1 MSKDFLLEIGLEE
14 MPAKYVTPSVRQL
27 KERVADWLLENKIS
41 YENIETYATPRRLA
55 LIVKA
60 MADKQEDRIEEAK
73 GPAKKIALDENG
85 DWSKAA
91 LGFARSQQVD
101 PSELGFQSFKDV
113 DYLFVKKEV
122 PGQPTI
128 SLLPEIKACITAMNF
143 PVSMHWGSNE
153 MRFIRPIKW
162 LIALFDKDVI
172 PFEIAGVSTGK
183 VTRGHRF
190 LGQEAEINEPS
201 EYTARLLE
209 QFVVANSEERKA
221 AIREQLHEIELVEN
235 WKIEIDET
243 LLEEVNN
250 LVEYPTVLTGD
261 FEEKY
266 LTLPEEILIT
276 TMKEHQRYFPAFSQD
291 GTLLPHFI
299 TVRNGN
305 EEHLEIVAKGNE
317 KVLRAR
323 LSDAEFFY
331 LDDLK
336 QSIDDCVAKLRNIVF
351 HEKLGTL
358 TEKMK
363 RVEKVASLLADQ
375 LGLSA
380 EKKDKL
386 IHLAAIYKFDLVTH
400 IVDEFP
406 ELQGLMGE
414 KYALLQGEEADVA
427 AAIREHYLPT
437 SAEGELPQTELGSIL
452 AIADKLETLIAFFAV
467 GIVPTGSQD
476 PFSLRRNAL
485 GIMRIMKANKWNIRL
500 LPLIREVIKIEQAE
514 LDQSLSVE
522 ELQQEIIQFL
532 KQRLKAIMLGEAIRY
547 DIIDA
552 VLDSTQDNV
561 PELLERAS
569 VLNNYSAD
577 SGNFRET
584 IESLSRVVNLAKKH
598 EKEVVIDPALFENQ
612 EEKTLFEALESL
624 KQNFQSLPVA
634 ARLESLIAL
643 KPAIEAYFDKIL
655 VMSGDN
661 AVRNNRLELLFELS
675 NFIKEFAQT
684 DVINVK

>member
-14 MPAKYVTPSVRQL
+14 MPAKYVTSSVRQL

-85 DWSKAA
+85 NWSKAA

-101 PSELGFQSFKDV
+101 PSELGFQAFKGV

-190 LGQEAEINEPS
+190 LGKEAEINEPS
-201 EYTARLLE
+201 EYTVRLLE

-375 LGLSA
+375 LALSA

-427 AAIREHYLPT
+427 TAIREHYLPI

-569 VLNNYSAD
+569 VLNNYSTD

-655 VMSGDN
+655 VMSGDD